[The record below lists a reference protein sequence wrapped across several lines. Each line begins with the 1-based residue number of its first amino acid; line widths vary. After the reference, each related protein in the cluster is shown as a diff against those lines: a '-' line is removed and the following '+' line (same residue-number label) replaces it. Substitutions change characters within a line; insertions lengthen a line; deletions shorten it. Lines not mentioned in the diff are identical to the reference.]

1 MLAQGD
7 MERLAAAMERA
18 ASKLEADIMKDIV
31 RRIRANGDMTSSAEY
46 QINRLRQMGKGDAYI
61 KEQIQMFLKAS
72 DEEVERIYHGVTEN
86 EYIDLSGL
94 YSKAGKAQTPFG
106 DHTAIQTAISAALT
120 QSRGMFRNITQTLGF
135 TKMQGSKRIFTP
147 LAEYYQRTLDEAAL
161 GVITGAFSYQ
171 SVLKKAVKEMTG
183 SGLRTV
189 SYASGK
195 SLRIESAARTA
206 LMTGLGQITSRMNET
221 VAEEIGTD
229 DYEISYHI
237 GARPEHQPW
246 QGRVYSQEELRSVCG
261 LGTVTG
267 LCGINCYHY
276 YIPFMK
282 GVSVRNYTDAELDRM
297 IAEENRP
304 KSYQGKE
311 YTTYQALQKQRDMEL
326 VMRKYRQD
334 IALLKEG
341 EGNDFDVLA
350 AQARYRTAMDGY
362 VEFSQAMGLPQ
373 QKERVY
379 MDGLGR
385 VGAAGRNRRY
395 PSAMLENA
403 KKDAGQYERYKKI
416 IGDGI
421 GTLDGFRQM
430 KYNEPEEFI
439 LLKKKVD
446 TYSEIDKKE
455 WSAEFKQKSKEAYER
470 FSKEDIYL
478 SVHALSRLPRLNKS
492 GYPNVEEK
500 NIVAMVS
507 QKPNYSEGESKL
519 IFFDAKWQLVAV
531 KNKETDDIVSIVRRK
546 KPKEVWKNV

>member
-46 QINRLRQMGKGDAYI
+46 QINRLRQMGKSDAYI
-61 KEQIQMFLKAS
+61 KEQVQMFLRAS
-72 DEEVERIYHGVTEN
+72 DEEVERIYRGVTEN
-86 EYIDLSGL
+86 EYIDLAGL

-106 DHTAIQTAISAALT
+106 DHTAIQTAISAALA

-135 TKMQGSKRIFTP
+135 TKMQGSKRIFIP

-189 SYASGK
+189 GYASGK

-206 LMTGLGQITSRMNET
+206 LMTGLGQITGHMNER

-341 EGNDFDVLA
+341 EGSEFDILA

-373 QKERVY
+373 QRERVY

-385 VGAAGRNRRY
+385 VPISANRQRKIEKHLDAMYNKGNSTDNLKMYKQDIRIREAIQSGRQPVQVEEGKQGKHIKGHNNYIPGRSY
-395 PSAMLENA
+395 LT
-403 KKDAGQYERYKKI
+403 I
-416 IGDGI
+416 
-421 GTLDGFRQM
+421 
-430 KYNEPEEFI
+430 PE
-439 LLKKKVD
+439 
-446 TYSEIDKKE
+446 SEIQE
-455 WSAEFKQKSKEAYER
+455 
-470 FSKEDIYL
+470 L
-478 SVHALSRLPRLNKS
+478 VNKCA
-492 GYPNVEEK
+492 GT
-500 NIVAMVS
+500 
-507 QKPNYSEGESKL
+507 GELQRTTSN
-519 IFFDAKWQLVAV
+519 KW
-531 KNKETDDIVSIVRRK
+531 KNKEVVTVDRDIGIYVDLNTGSEIETNRFVIHYSKNGVHIVPTR
-546 KPKEVWKNV
+546 PKRS

>member
-46 QINRLRQMGKGDAYI
+46 QINRLRQMGKSDAYI
-61 KEQIQMFLKAS
+61 KEQVQMFLRAS
-72 DEEVERIYHGVTEN
+72 DEEAERIYRGVTEN
-86 EYIDLSGL
+86 EYIDLAGL

-106 DHTAIQTAISAALT
+106 DHTAIQTAISAALA

-135 TKMQGSKRIFTP
+135 IKMQGCKRIFTP

-161 GVITGAFSYQ
+161 GVVTGAFSYQ

-189 SYASGK
+189 GYASGK

-341 EGNDFDVLA
+341 EGSEFDILA

-373 QKERVY
+373 QRERVY

-385 VGAAGRNRRY
+385 AGAAGRSRRY

-430 KYNEPEEFI
+430 KYNKPEEFI

-455 WSAEFKQKSKEAYER
+455 WSAEFKQKSKEAYDR
-470 FSKEDIYL
+470 FAKENIYL
-478 SVHALSRLPRLNKS
+478 SVHALSRLPRLS
-492 GYPNVEEK
+492 IPGLPE
-500 NIVAMVS
+500 VS
-507 QKPNYSEGESKL
+507 EDEFVRFINGTPRYTEGENRL
-519 IFFDAKWQLVAV
+519 IYFDAERQLASA
-531 KNKETDDIVSIVRRK
+531 KNKETGDIVTIVRRK
-546 KPKEVWKNV
+546 KPKGDWKDV